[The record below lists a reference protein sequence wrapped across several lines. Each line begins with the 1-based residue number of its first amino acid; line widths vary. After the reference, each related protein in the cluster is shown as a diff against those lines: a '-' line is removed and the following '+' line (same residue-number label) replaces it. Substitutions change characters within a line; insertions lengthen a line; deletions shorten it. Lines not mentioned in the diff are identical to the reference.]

1 MTWWDTVAIVSGGM
15 DSATLVYHLL
25 DKRREVK
32 CLSFDYGQRHK
43 RELLAAEQLCLGK
56 GLSWEKVD
64 LTSLT
69 SLLAGSALTSPEI
82 EVPEGHY
89 EEESMKATV
98 VPNRNMI
105 MLSIAIGHAISIG
118 ADTVA
123 YGAHSGDH
131 AIYPDCRESFATAM
145 DLSAQ
150 LCDWKEIRLLRP
162 FIGIDKSGIASIGD
176 KLGVPWSLTWTC
188 YKGGDHHCGKCGS
201 CQERIEAFA
210 KAGVVDPMTKERLR
224 IA

>member
-1 MTWWDTVAIVSGGM
+1 MTWDTVAIVSGGM
-15 DSATLVYHLL
+15 DSATMVYHLL
-25 DKRREVK
+25 DQGREMK

-56 GLSWEKVD
+56 GLAWEKVD

-82 EVPEGHY
+82 VVPEGHY

-105 MLSIAIGHAISIG
+105 MLSVAIGHAISIG
-118 ADTVA
+118 ANTVA

-131 AIYPDCRESFATAM
+131 AIYPDCRESFATVM
-145 DLSAQ
+145 DLAAQ
-150 LCDWKEIRLLRP
+150 LCDWEEIRLLRP
-162 FIGIDKSGIASIGD
+162 FIGIDKGGIASLGEE
-176 KLGVPWSLTWTC
+176 LGVPWDLTWTC
-188 YKGGDHHCGKCGS
+188 YKGGDRHCGKCGS

-210 KAGVVDPMTKERLR
+210 KAGVVDPMTKGV
-224 IA
+224 A